1 MKIAV
6 LSDTHMPKRGKKL
19 PDLLV
24 KELSNV
30 DLIIHAGDWTD
41 LEVLT
46 QLEKYGT
53 VVGVSGNVDT
63 PEVRKYFG
71 DKKMLELN
79 GFKIGIVHG
88 HIGKKKTTPERA
100 LEAFKDENLDVIIF
114 GHSHVPY
121 QEYSEGTLLFN
132 PGSPTDKRFQKNY
145 SFGILELTDTIQ
157 ATIHYYHDKT

>member
-1 MKIAV
+1 MKIIV

-24 KELSNV
+24 KQLANA

-63 PEVRKYFG
+63 PEVSQLFG
-71 DKKMLELN
+71 DKKVLQLN

-88 HIGKKKTTPERA
+88 HIGKKKTTQERA
-100 LEAFKDENLDVIIF
+100 LEAFNDPSLDVIIF
-114 GHSHVPY
+114 GHSHIPY
-121 QEYSEGTLLFN
+121 QEYHEGTLLFN
-132 PGSPTDKRFQKNY
+132 PGSPTDKRFQKEY
-145 SFGILELTDTIQ
+145 SFGILELNDK
-157 ATIHYYHDKT
+157 IHADICYYHDKT